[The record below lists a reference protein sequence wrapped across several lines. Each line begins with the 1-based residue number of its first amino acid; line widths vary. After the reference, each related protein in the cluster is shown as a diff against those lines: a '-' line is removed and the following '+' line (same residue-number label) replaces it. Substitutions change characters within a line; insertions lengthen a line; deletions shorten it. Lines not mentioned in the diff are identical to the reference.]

1 MSWLTN
7 LLSIN
12 KGKLEIG
19 DVWVM
24 DENNPFAL
32 PLKVK
37 IVDLK
42 KGYVLYLVLEQE
54 GRDVAYCDEKS
65 SKSEG
70 DFKFI
75 YHKE

>member
-54 GRDVAYCDEKS
+54 GRDVAYCDEKR